1 MSAAGYAAEM
11 RRIEDDTP
19 PFIGASDPEAR
30 TRRLYRLYQKASI
43 AGDPAALTNVIH
55 AIDGSMTTLANPGD
69 LYLLKANAAF
79 KLHRLVE
86 VAAALRA
93 IPSVYDSDEGQ
104 LIRADL
110 DFQHGRY
117 QGAENGYRDVLERE
131 RSWGALAR
139 LRICAAR
146 WAMQAAPTAFTRR
159 QKTS

>member
-1 MSAAGYAAEM
+1 MSAAGYADEM
-11 RRIEDDTP
+11 QRIADD
-19 PFIGASDPEAR
+19 IAALAAASDPEAV

-69 LYLLKANAAF
+69 LYMLKANAAL
-79 KLHRLVE
+79 KLHQLAE
-86 VAAALRA
+86 VAAALSA
-93 IPSVYDSDEGQ
+93 VPSVYNSDEGQ